1 MHSWS
6 TIRTVCAILLLLP
19 LIHLAYLMSREMLAT
34 LEVSPQ
40 AWAAEVEAY
49 AEADQS
55 IELPVDPVLVIGGR
69 QVKLWRGLE
78 DLLSPRPVL
87 MRGLGDA
94 TVDDIT
100 HYHARLIGYYRPGAL
115 VLLPGTGEFHIR
127 DNKSAQELVTAIR
140 KLVELD
146 ASYGVARQYH
156 VFVPIKTPLYPE
168 DYAKIDEVS
177 GLLAQ
182 WSKVQPQLS
191 VLDPNPLL
199 TVKNGSPNPDF
210 FRLDGV
216 NLNEQGYLRL
226 SLLLKNSLQAA
237 GARAYASHKEP
248 GAPASG

>member
-1 MHSWS
+1 MYSWS
-6 TIRTVCAILLLLP
+6 TIRTICAILLLLP

-40 AWAAEVEAY
+40 AWAAEVETY

-55 IELPVDPVLVIGGR
+55 TRLPVEPVLVIGGR
-69 QVKLWRGLE
+69 QVKLWRGLD
-78 DLLSPRPVL
+78 DLLSPKPVL

-100 HYHARLIGYYRPGAL
+100 HYHARLIAYYQPAAL
-115 VLLPGTGEFHIR
+115 VLLPGIGEFHIR

-146 ASYGVARQYH
+146 ASYGVARQYY

-168 DYAKIDEVS
+168 DYTKIDEVS
-177 GLLAQ
+177 RLLEE
-182 WSKVQPQLS
+182 WSQAQPQLS

-199 TVKNGSPNPDF
+199 TVRNSSPNPDF

-226 SLLLKNSLQAA
+226 SLLLKDSLQAA
-237 GARAYASHKEP
+237 GVGAYGSHN
-248 GAPASG
+248 GN

>member
-1 MHSWS
+1 MYSWS
-6 TIRTVCAILLLLP
+6 TIRTICAILLLIP
-19 LIHLAYLMSREMLAT
+19 LIHLAYLMSGEMLAT

-55 IELPVDPVLVIGGR
+55 TRLPVAPVLVIGGR

-94 TVDDIT
+94 TVDDIA
-100 HYHARLIGYYRPGAL
+100 HFHARLVAHYQPGAL

-146 ASYGVARQYH
+146 ASYGVARQYY

-168 DYAKIDEVS
+168 DYAKIDEVRR
-177 GLLAQ
+177 LLEDWSQAQ
-182 WSKVQPQLS
+182 PLVSI
-191 VLDPNPLL
+191 LDPNPLL
-199 TVKNGSPNPDF
+199 AVKSGNPNPDF
-210 FRLDGV
+210 FRVDGV
-216 NLNEQGYLRL
+216 NLSDQGYLRL
-226 SLLLKNSLQAA
+226 SLLLKDSLQ
-237 GARAYASHKEP
+237 EP
-248 GAPASG
+248 GVAAYGSHNGN